1 MDFSYSNRLN
11 NVIYLFIKIHVF
23 ILQFYNSVKQYANSK
38 NEMDEEIKVLTEKV
52 NYLDQL
58 VLTKDQEREQIM
70 LSYKKLI
77 NEHEK
82 LDVTYK
88 YSTEENNNARQ
99 VRPK

>member
-1 MDFSYSNRLN
+1 MDKE
-11 NVIYLFIKIHVF
+11 IKI
-23 ILQFYNSVKQYANSK
+23 
-38 NEMDEEIKVLTEKV
+38 LTEKV

-58 VLTKDQEREQIM
+58 VLTKDQEKEQIM

-88 YSTEENNNARQ
+88 YSTEENNNAR
-99 VRPK
+99 